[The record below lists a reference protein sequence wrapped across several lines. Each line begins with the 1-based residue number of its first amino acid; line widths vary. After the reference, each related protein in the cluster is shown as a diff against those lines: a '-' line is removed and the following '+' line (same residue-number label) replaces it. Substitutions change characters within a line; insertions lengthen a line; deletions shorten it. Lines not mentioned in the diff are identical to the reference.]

1 MPARESETV
10 VRRFM
15 EGAYTNPEVHDELVA
30 DDYVGHFPPNPTL
43 HGPEDLKRFNAQSVA
58 AFPDVQVTIED
69 LVTEGDEVVVRWTLR
84 GTHDGELRG
93 GIPATGRGVEVSG
106 ITISRIRNGKVV
118 ESWGNYDLL
127 GMLQQLGVR
136 PAPDRAAG

>member
-69 LVTEGDEVVVRWTLR
+69 LVRGCRSLDAARHARRRVARW
-84 GTHDGELRG
+84 H
-93 GIPATGRGVEVSG
+93 P
-106 ITISRIRNGKVV
+106 RNR
-118 ESWGNYDLL
+118 
-127 GMLQQLGVR
+127 Q
-136 PAPDRAAG
+136 AG